1 MFTGLVQEL
10 GTVVRVERARSVDR
24 LTVHAPKTADHLETG
39 ESVAVNGVCL
49 SVVRRRPSELVFE
62 AIPETRR
69 LTSLKTVTAGSRV
82 NLERSLTLSDR
93 LNGHVVFGHVDGV
106 GRIVRRRHQAGDV
119 VLEIRVD
126 RSLRR
131 FIVPKGPVAVDGVS
145 LTVGT
150 KLTPTA
156 FQVFLIP
163 ETIRKTTLGLRK
175 VGDLVN
181 IELDYFAKLVTQVVS
196 SRLDD
201 RRRRQTKR
209 ET

>member
-1 MFTGLVQEL
+1 M
-10 GTVVRVERARSVDR
+10 
-24 LTVHAPKTADHLETG
+24 
-39 ESVAVNGVCL
+39 
-49 SVVRRRPSELVFE
+49 
-62 AIPETRR
+62 
-69 LTSLKTVTAGSRV
+69 
-82 NLERSLTLSDR
+82 
-93 LNGHVVFGHVDGV
+93 
-106 GRIVRRRHQAGDV
+106 
-119 VLEIRVD
+119 EIRVD

>member
-49 SVVRRRPSELVFE
+49 SVGRRRPSELVFE